1 MENKGIEYSFTAK
14 MWNYSSNVGTCG
26 WYIACLPKEMSK
38 EIRENLKFLEEG
50 WGRLKMTAKIG
61 NTQWETAI
69 WFDTKLQT
77 YLLPLKAEIRKK
89 EKIETD
95 KELEIKI
102 WI

>member
-1 MENKGIEYSFTAK
+1 MENKGIEYNFTAK
-14 MWNYSSNVGTCG
+14 MWNYSSTVGTCG

-50 WGRLKMTAKIG
+50 WGRLKMTANIG

>member
-1 MENKGIEYSFTAK
+1 MENKGIKYEFIAK
-14 MWNYSSNVGTCG
+14 VWNYSSTGGTCG

-61 NTQWETAI
+61 NSQWVTAI

-77 YLLPLKAEIRKK
+77 YLLPVKAEIRKK

-95 KELEIKI
+95 KEVKIMI

>member
-1 MENKGIEYSFTAK
+1 MENKGIEYKFTAK
-14 MWNYSSNVGTCG
+14 MWNYSSTVGTCG
-26 WYIACLPKEMSK
+26 WYFACLPKEMSK